1 MKSKETTFEYCSAH
15 DEGGKLMKRTYRIS
29 DEERQRRSAR
39 MKALHA
45 DPEFA
50 AAKSAWMKALNADPE
65 FAAAKSAWMKALHAD
80 SGFAA
85 ANAARSS
92 ARMKARH
99 ADPKFNP
106 LAALTKKQR
115 KIYDILRKKCG
126 YDRETALRMA
136 KEKK

>member
-1 MKSKETTFEYCSAH
+1 
-15 DEGGKLMKRTYRIS
+15 MKRPYKIS

-50 AAKSAWMKALNADPE
+50 AAKSAQIKALHADPE
-65 FAAAKSAWMKALHAD
+65 FAAAHSA
-80 SGFAA
+80 
-85 ANAARSS
+85 RTS
-92 ARMKARH
+92 ARMKALH

-115 KIYDILRKKCG
+115 KIYNRLRRKF
-126 YDRETALRMA
+126 DRETALRMA